1 MKQYIII
8 AAAAALCLTACNKE
22 GGIAD
27 NRTIT
32 VEASIGAMTKAT
44 YDGDKSAF
52 AVGDSLSLFAWLGDN
67 TAIPQKLVVNNVTNK
82 LGEDGKWTPATQ
94 MLWDDMTSQHYFMA
108 VSPAR
113 TVKSFTAD
121 PFVLDPAADKY
132 QKSDLLIATSVTGLV
147 ATSNPVSLTFDH
159 AMAKLNVNL
168 TFRNQWTPG
177 NPPVEPY
184 TEAKIKG
191 LEATAKDNATIDYLK
206 KTVTATGNATQLAMN
221 KIKNANWTVLMVP
234 QEGFRTITIKLEGN
248 DEWLG
253 GNDTYVFTHT
263 ADIPLVSG
271 KYTTLNLIV
280 GRDQITLDKDGII
293 INDWVA
299 GETIDNGEAQVP
311 DLLSLPIS
319 FGISSFP
326 IYYHEGDTWADTFDI
341 AENKNL
347 YQAVDARIWAY
358 NIYITVGS
366 SDYVLYEGNE
376 ELVSSED
383 PVDPQ
388 GDYYF
393 DYPEEN

>member
-177 NPPVEPY
+177 NPPVKPY
-184 TEAKIKG
+184 TEAKVKA

-206 KTVTATGNATQLAMN
+206 KSVTATGNATQLAMN

-311 DLLSLPIS
+311 DLLSIPIS
-319 FGISSFP
+319 FGASSYP
-326 IYYHEGDTWADTFDI
+326 IYYHEGDTWADTFEI

-388 GDYYF
+388 GDYHF
-393 DYPEEN
+393 DYPEN

>member
-44 YDGDKSAF
+44 YVGDKSAF

-184 TEAKIKG
+184 TEAKVKV

-311 DLLSLPIS
+311 DLLSIPIS
-319 FGISSFP
+319 FGASSYP
-326 IYYHEGDTWADTFDI
+326 IYYHEGDTWADTFEI
-341 AENKNL
+341 AENQLL
-347 YQAVDARIWAY
+347 YQAVDARIHSY
-358 NIYITVGS
+358 NIYITLGAK
-366 SDYVLYEGNE
+366 DYILCEGNE